1 MTGHR
6 CCVCGNA
13 RTTDPSVSFHRFAKE
28 QDRRALWLSVFE
40 LSEDNIKASTTR
52 VCSRHFPDGDSRK
65 PPSTSL
71 GKYHVLLHWQ

>member
-13 RTTDPSVSFHRFAKE
+13 RTTDPSVSFHCFPKE
-28 QDRRALWLSVFE
+28 QDRRRVLWLSVFE

-52 VCSRHFPDGDSRK
+52 VYLRHFPDGDSRK
-65 PPSTSL
+65 PPFTSL
-71 GKYHVLLHWQ
+71 GP